1 MLKTLEKIIV
11 RVLTIIFLCTK
22 MYYGDEVGEEVND
35 VDSGIFYELKSL
47 EQDIFRTFFNLDE
60 VDKKKMPAPTQMRII
75 GYMLNHQDED
85 IFQRDL
91 EEVLKLSRATVSEV
105 LQTMERNGL
114 ISREIYEEDSRV
126 KKVVLNQMTKDI
138 FEKKKMYF
146 QSIEKALTKD
156 IKVEDLDVFKKVIRQ
171 MHENIEYIKE
181 ERKRI

>member
-1 MLKTLEKIIV
+1 
-11 RVLTIIFLCTK
+11 
-22 MYYGDEVGEEVND
+22 
-35 VDSGIFYELKSL
+35 
-47 EQDIFRTFFNLDE
+47 
-60 VDKKKMPAPTQMRII
+60 
-75 GYMLNHQDED
+75 
-85 IFQRDL
+85 
-91 EEVLKLSRATVSEV
+91 
-105 LQTMERNGL
+105 MERNGL